1 MLADASRALVNP
13 PEHGHETG
21 VVVASKN
28 QALNAQ
34 MAQVGLTSSDQ
45 WEEHFQPRIQKLTED
60 IALVHVEL
68 DKLERKKFTP

>member
-1 MLADASRALVNP
+1 MLVNT
-13 PEHGHETG
+13 PEDSFDTE

-34 MAQVGLTSSDQ
+34 LAQVGLTSSDQ
-45 WEEHFQPRIQKLTED
+45 WEEHFQPRIQKLNED

-68 DKLERKKFTP
+68 DKLERKKPTP